1 MYVEINIY
9 IGFDQGLWNGKRVM
23 QRDIGGIGSLYIQL
37 TRLLVFR
44 VLLYFII
51 ESGDEV
57 DNLVVIQYSLGIC
70 IFRVEV
76 LYKCK
81 QLIYMC

>member
-23 QRDIGGIGSLYIQL
+23 QRDIGGIGCLYIQL

-57 DNLVVIQYSLGIC
+57 DNLVVIYSIVQVFVFLGQKFC
-70 IFRVEV
+70 INVSS
-76 LYKCK
+76 
-81 QLIYMC
+81 

>member
-37 TRLLVFR
+37 LLVFR

-51 ESGDEV
+51 ESGDEG
-57 DNLVVIQYSLGIC
+57 DNLVVIQYSIGIC